1 MNAAVASPAAR
12 DLLEDRSLEMTA
24 RDAEAIAG
32 AARSIPVGTR
42 VNLTYLAQET
52 SAQRIRA
59 ARAILDAGLVPVPH
73 LAARRLTS
81 ERDLRGYLEALEGIG
96 AHREVFVVGG
106 DPSTP
111 EGPYPDALSV
121 IRSGLLETH
130 GVEVAG
136 ITGYPEGHPAIEDA
150 VLRQALADKLS
161 ALGEQ
166 GLRTSVTSQF
176 SFDPARVARWIGELR
191 VDGIDVPVRVG
202 TPGPTGIKRLLGFAR
217 RMGIG
222 ANATMV
228 KKYGL
233 SLSSLIGNSTPE
245 LFIESTAEAL
255 REAPAGDV
263 ALHFY
268 TFGGLEAAAEWLAE
282 YSGSADRTENG
293 R

>member
-1 MNAAVASPAAR
+1 MSTAVASPVAR
-12 DLLEDRSLEMTA
+12 ALLENRSLEMTA

-32 AARSIPVGTR
+32 AARSIPAGTR
-42 VNLTYLAQET
+42 VNLTFLAQET
-52 SAQRIRA
+52 PAQRIRA
-59 ARAILDAGLVPVPH
+59 AQAILDTGLVPVPH
-73 LAARRLTS
+73 LAARRLAS
-81 ERDLRGYLEALEGIG
+81 EQDLRGYLECLEGIG

-121 IRSGLLETH
+121 IRSGLLEAH

-136 ITGYPEGHPAIEDA
+136 IAGYPEGHPAIEDA

-176 SFDPARVARWIGELR
+176 SFDPSRVARWIGGLR
-191 VDGIDVPVRVG
+191 ADGIDVPVRVG

-255 REAPAGDV
+255 RKTPTGDV

-282 YSGSADRTENG
+282 YSGSSVRTEDG